1 MRPIR
6 IAVAAPRP
14 HDACSYYRT
23 MGPLG
28 RLSKTM
34 HLDIRYLSGEPE
46 WSDLAC
52 TDILFMQRY
61 NTPAALEWAHIAR
74 KMGVKVYL
82 DFDDNMFAIPMH
94 HPLVMEFA
102 RYEGVLKQILS
113 LADAVTVST
122 PAIADSYRPFC
133 PVEPVVIPNA
143 VDEKLSDPAGKRIYN
158 PKYLA
163 WRGGMSHREDIELA
177 RQYLSAPEY
186 DVHYFGHMSP
196 WFRKTRDT
204 FTPWGGLLDYFNK
217 LQNSPASTLFV
228 PLVDDVFNRG
238 KSNCAWLEATWANMA
253 VVHFNDGPD
262 ILLPE
267 FDRPGVLGLRDWLA
281 NAPLARARE
290 ESLQYILDNLT
301 LGRVNVQRQE
311 LIESLAV

>member
-1 MRPIR
+1 MKPLR
-6 IAVAAPRP
+6 IAIAAPRP
-14 HDACSYYRT
+14 HDATSWYRAV
-23 MGPLG
+23 GPLG

-34 HLDIRYLSGEPE
+34 NLDIRYVSGDAS
-46 WSDLAC
+46 WSDLAT
-52 TDILFMQRY
+52 TDILFLQRY
-61 NTPAALEWAHIAR
+61 NTPSALEWAHTAK
-74 KMGVKVYL
+74 KMGVKVWL
-82 DFDDNMFAIPMH
+82 DYDDDMFAIPMH

-113 LADAVTVST
+113 LADAISVST
-122 PAIADSYRPFC
+122 PAIADPYRPFC

-143 VDEKLSDPAGKRIYN
+143 VDEKLCAPAGKRIYN

-177 RQYLSAPEY
+177 REYLSAPDY

-196 WFRKTRDT
+196 WFRKKQDT

-217 LQNSPASTLFV
+217 LHNSPASTLFV

-262 ILLPE
+262 DRLPE
-267 FDRPGVLGLRDWLA
+267 FNRPGVISLHDWLFGA
-281 NAPLARARE
+281 SLAQARE
-290 ESLQYILDNLT
+290 ESLQYILENLT
-301 LGRVNVQRQE
+301 LSTVNQQRADI
-311 LIESLAV
+311 LDSLA